1 MLPISVD
8 TIRLFLHVLGATI
21 WVGGQITM
29 LWLLNTVKA
38 QGEAAPQAVA
48 SRFNNLAWGGLALL
62 IVTGIWHIFAIN
74 VGSRTIEWQVTFA
87 LKLAFVAISAI
98 GVGWHIYGRSKVA
111 LAVGGTLGF
120 VFAIVAL
127 FYGILLHG

>member
-29 LWLLNTVKA
+29 LWLLKAVKA
-38 QGEAAPQAVA
+38 QGKDAPQAVA
-48 SRFNNLAWGGLALL
+48 SRFNDLAWGGLALL
-62 IVTGIWHIFAIN
+62 VATGTWHIFAIN
-74 VGSRTIEWQVTFA
+74 VGSRTIEWQITFA

-98 GVGWHIYGRSKVA
+98 GVAWHIYGKSKIA
-111 LAVGGTLGF
+111 LAVGGTFGF

-127 FYGILLHG
+127 LFGVLLHG